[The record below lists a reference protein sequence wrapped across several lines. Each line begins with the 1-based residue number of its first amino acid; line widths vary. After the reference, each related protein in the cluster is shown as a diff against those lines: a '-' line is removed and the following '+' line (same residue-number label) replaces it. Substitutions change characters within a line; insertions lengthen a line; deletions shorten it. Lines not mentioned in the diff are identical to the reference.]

1 MNIKSPHTDPSQR
14 GYQAECQSALEL
26 VLGEIMEG
34 SVSAGWSSTAV
45 YDAVQ
50 MFVIKQR
57 LAYSFDPDPADDPC
71 P

>member
-1 MNIKSPHTDPSQR
+1 MSIKSPRTDPSHR

-26 VLGEIMEG
+26 ALGEIIEG
-34 SVSAGWSSTAV
+34 AVQAGWSSTAV

-57 LAYSFDPDPADDPC
+57 LAYSFDPDPADDPS